1 MELVRGIPVTQYCDE
16 RRLSTRDRLELFV
29 SVCQAIQH
37 AHTKGIIH
45 RDIKPSNVLVTLHD
59 DVPVPKVI
67 DFGIAKATS
76 HRLTE
81 KTLFTEFRQFI
92 GTPEYMSP
100 DQAEISGLDVDTR
113 TDIYSLGVLLYEL
126 LTGTTPFD
134 SQTLRTGGH
143 AEIQR
148 IIREV
153 EPPVPS
159 TRVSA
164 LAAPASRR
172 AAAKGSAGSSAV
184 EIAHLR
190 RLEPGALRR
199 LLRGELDWI
208 VMKAMEKDRTRRYQ
222 TAHDLVEDIR
232 RLLANQPIQA
242 GPPGA
247 RYRLRKFVRRHRVGV
262 TAGALMALAI
272 TCGLLISMIGFIEAN
287 REAKHSQAV
296 SVFLQSLI
304 EVQSRAEDSGEFSV
318 DQIIVRSRELFG
330 DDHAVVG
337 SLLMSRAGSL
347 ATAGR
352 LEEAI
357 DAQQEA
363 LGFYRRAHPGDHPS
377 VAAALAALAK
387 LQEDRNDLTQAE
399 STYRDALAMTERLY
413 GPKSRL
419 TAELLDGLTALLVTT
434 RNQTRDEEIRGL
446 WPKVIESYR
455 EALGPDHRTT
465 VTQLCNYGT
474 WLHQKNYSEGLG
486 PILEEAVERARRVL
500 GPGDATTFVAINSL
514 AQYLLFNH
522 SDLERTLPLVVE
534 LIEMSDGLWG
544 ACHAT
549 AASLRAQLVFLYDQS
564 GDREASIRTFE
575 DFLETRRE
583 GTLTPNLALVGA
595 EQQAWVAA
603 ETWIDDYPES
613 GREYMLHVVND
624 VQTALRPE
632 SDPSLAITGNAVE
645 WLRDHDFLADAEV
658 LAVELVELLR
668 QRDDKPDALASNLIR
683 LGDILVLRGRPSEGE
698 SALRECLAIR
708 EANLEPG
715 DWLIASARLG
725 LGHTLAAQDRF
736 EEAEPLL
743 LTSYEEL
750 QAKTQTPRSRLEK
763 AREFLA
769 DLYERWGRPE
779 EAARWHGE
787 TATPP

>member
-1 MELVRGIPVTQYCDE
+1 
-16 RRLSTRDRLELFV
+16 
-29 SVCQAIQH
+29 
-37 AHTKGIIH
+37 
-45 RDIKPSNVLVTLHD
+45 
-59 DVPVPKVI
+59 
-67 DFGIAKATS
+67 
-76 HRLTE
+76 
-81 KTLFTEFRQFI
+81 
-92 GTPEYMSP
+92 
-100 DQAEISGLDVDTR
+100 
-113 TDIYSLGVLLYEL
+113 
-126 LTGTTPFD
+126 
-134 SQTLRTGGH
+134 
-143 AEIQR
+143 
-148 IIREV
+148 
-153 EPPVPS
+153 
-159 TRVSA
+159 
-164 LAAPASRR
+164 
-172 AAAKGSAGSSAV
+172 
-184 EIAHLR
+184 
-190 RLEPGALRR
+190 
-199 LLRGELDWI
+199 
-208 VMKAMEKDRTRRYQ
+208 
-222 TAHDLVEDIR
+222 
-232 RLLANQPIQA
+232 
-242 GPPGA
+242 
-247 RYRLRKFVRRHRVGV
+247 
-262 TAGALMALAI
+262 
-272 TCGLLISMIGFIEAN
+272 
-287 REAKHSQAV
+287 
-296 SVFLQSLI
+296 
-304 EVQSRAEDSGEFSV
+304 
-318 DQIIVRSRELFG
+318 
-330 DDHAVVG
+330 
-337 SLLMSRAGSL
+337 
-347 ATAGR
+347 
-352 LEEAI
+352 
-357 DAQQEA
+357 
-363 LGFYRRAHPGDHPS
+363 
-377 VAAALAALAK
+377 
-387 LQEDRNDLTQAE
+387 
-399 STYRDALAMTERLY
+399 MTERLY

-725 LGHTLAAQDRF
+725 LGHTLAAQDRS

-779 EAARWHGE
+779 EAARWRGE
-787 TATPP
+787 TAPTASP